1 MRPDET
7 FVGAPVRN
15 LQTMLRYI
23 SKQDSS
29 YENVIPDGIYG
40 AQTASAVS
48 TFQRRHNLPITG
60 VADLNTWEAI
70 QQAYAPARVQIDN
83 AYPLQII
90 LNPNQVIRRG
100 EADPNIHIVQ
110 AILFVLSQE
119 YGSILE
125 PSRSGMVDDATAAS
139 IGSFQELNGLPVTG
153 ELDKL
158 TWRELAIH
166 YPLASNRN
174 RDYRNFD
181 LNLE

>member
-1 MRPDET
+1 M
-7 FVGAPVRN
+7 
-15 LQTMLRYI
+15 
-23 SKQDSS
+23 
-29 YENVIPDGIYG
+29 
-40 AQTASAVS
+40 
-48 TFQRRHNLPITG
+48 
-60 VADLNTWEAI
+60 ADQNTWEAI
-70 QQAYAPARVQIDN
+70 QQEYAPARVQIDN

-90 LNPNQVIRRG
+90 LNPNQVILRG

-181 LNLE
+181 RNLE

>member
-23 SKQDSS
+23 AKQDSS

-48 TFQRRHNLPITG
+48 TFQRRNNLPITG

-70 QQAYAPARVQIDN
+70 QQAYATARVQIDN

-100 EADPNIHIVQ
+100 EADPYRTGDLICTFSGIWQHFGTFQIRYGGRCHRCIHW
-110 AILFVLSQE
+110 FLSGTE
-119 YGSILE
+119 W
-125 PSRSGMVDDATAAS
+125 TACYRR
-139 IGSFQELNGLPVTG
+139 TG
-153 ELDKL
+153 
-158 TWRELAIH
+158 
-166 YPLASNRN
+166 
-174 RDYRNFD
+174 
-181 LNLE
+181 